1 MHRGELNVRTPA
13 ISHDTL
19 SQQLTKQL
27 EEKER
32 RITELVVGQRSKS
45 DIEKLEQW
53 EGLSKKIA
61 LLEVAK
67 KRLEGKLSEARDGW
81 AESRGDRD
89 AAVQSTEEQHAKFN
103 KRWSELVH
111 TFVPGSSGCENGDDD
126 FDALLSA
133 ESEAQ
138 AKEVVQLEHK
148 LSQALENV
156 RQSESSRQALK
167 DALMM
172 NESLQA
178 KLDELKAKYNTL
190 RSTTSATALKGS
202 TPSESQTPL
211 QPQASA
217 SATLSVEA
225 LKEESASNAKDAL
238 SNNSGGG
245 PNSASDRVEKLHR
258 EHRRMRKEITAVVAS
273 KEAAKAKLERAEK
286 ERDSLLE
293 TNARLLK
300 QMTEKDEMNAKSL
313 STILHLKSMTEELKK
328 ERDSLEQQAKSAS
341 QLALTARLA
350 SNAKDRV
357 SEEIV
362 KEKQALETTVETLE
376 SNLAE
381 SRRRL
386 DAITV
391 ELASVSGKTAAANAE
406 LSSALNRCQELVGEI
421 EKKSAEIRVLTDALG
436 KAERETRDLTGKLQ
450 KLMKQPGGGDASSM
464 ASGVSSFTVDQLNT
478 QISVLKNRLACPV
491 CHYRDKE
498 CIIMRC
504 RHMHCKQ
511 CVEERITNRSRKCP
525 TCNNKFSDKDV
536 EDIWLN

>member
-1 MHRGELNVRTPA
+1 MKQIGEL
-13 ISHDTL
+13 
-19 SQQLTKQL
+19 
-27 EEKER
+27 ER
-32 RITELVVGQRSKS
+32 RVTELTLTQRSKS
-45 DIEKLEQW
+45 DVEKLEQW
-53 EGLSKKIA
+53 EGLTKKIK
-61 LLEVAK
+61 LLEAGK
-67 KRLEGKLSEARDGW
+67 KRLEGKLMEARDGW
-81 AESRGDRD
+81 AQLQGDRD
-89 AAVQSTEEQHAKFN
+89 AAIQSAEEQHAKFN
-103 KRWSELVH
+103 KRWSELVQV
-111 TFVPGSSGCENGDDD
+111 FVPGSRGCENGEDD

-138 AKEVVQLEHK
+138 AKEVVQLQHK

-167 DALMM
+167 EALTM

-178 KLDELKAKYNTL
+178 KLDELKAKYNAL
-190 RSTTSATALKGS
+190 RSTTNAAALKGS
-202 TPSESQTPL
+202 ASSESQTPVL
-211 QPQASA
+211 PQASA
-217 SATLSVEA
+217 SVSLSTEASKEAPASDAKEA
-225 LKEESASNAKDAL
+225 LT
-238 SNNSGGG
+238 NNTSGGS
-245 PNSASDRVEKLHR
+245 NSASDKVERLHR

-273 KEAAKAKLERAEK
+273 KEAAKAKLEKVEK

-300 QMTEKDEMNAKSL
+300 QMTEKDDMNAKSL
-313 STILHLKSMTEELKK
+313 STILHLKNMTEELKK
-328 ERDSLEQQAKSAS
+328 ERDNLEQQAKSAS

-362 KEKQALETTVETLE
+362 KEKQALEATVETLE

-381 SRRRL
+381 SRSRL
-386 DAITV
+386 DAITL
-391 ELASVSGKTAAANAE
+391 ELAAVSGKTTTANAE
-406 LSSALNRCQELVGEI
+406 LSSALDRCQELVGEI
-421 EKKSAEIRVLTDALG
+421 EKKGAEIRVLTDAVG
-436 KAERETRDLTGKLQ
+436 KAERETRDLTEKLQ
-450 KLMKQPGGGDASSM
+450 KLMKHPGGGDVSSS

-478 QISVLKNRLACPV
+478 QISVLKSRLACPV